1 MGDFLRRLGAVPFV
15 LLGLA
20 LLLLGL
26 LALNHIVNSFWP
38 FDVQRLDLIRATAQG
53 QVDAAA
59 LLEAVNLE
67 ILFAFLAA
75 VMVAVTGLVLP
86 LVYYLN
92 RRLRSPG
99 QLPSFLLVLRQ
110 AMWVG
115 IWVAFCVWLQMNRTL
130 GLAVVLLVAT
140 VLAMFEILLQVRTR
154 ASSIFS

>member
-1 MGDFLRRLGAVPFV
+1 MRDIVRRLGAIPFV
-15 LLGLA
+15 LLGAGLVF
-20 LLLLGL
+20 LGL
-26 LALNHIVNSFWP
+26 LALNHIVNNFWP
-38 FDVQRLDLIRATAQG
+38 FDVERLDLIRATARM

-59 LLEAVNLE
+59 LLEAANLE
-67 ILFAFLAA
+67 ILLAFLAA

-92 RRLRSPG
+92 KRLRASD

-130 GLAVVLLVAT
+130 GLAVVLLVAA

-154 ASSIFS
+154 ASSVFE

>member
-1 MGDFLRRLGAVPFV
+1 MRDVVRRLGAIPFV
-15 LLGLA
+15 LLGVGLVF
-20 LLLLGL
+20 LGL
-26 LALNHIVNSFWP
+26 LALNHIVNNFWP
-38 FDVQRLDLIRATAQG
+38 FDVERLDLIRATARM

-59 LLEAVNLE
+59 LLEAANLE
-67 ILFAFLAA
+67 ILLAFLAA

-92 RRLRSPG
+92 KRLRASD

-130 GLAVVLLVAT
+130 GLAVVLLVAA

-154 ASSIFS
+154 ASSVFE